1 MKKIFLITS
10 FMSIL
15 YSILLSISIILL
27 FLVGEIK
34 FADYLD
40 CMISRLYSFRN
51 NFPLECD
58 FHNSWGWNAAYQRF
72 YRGLI
77 DRGSQPIYFSRY
89 KITNLEDSV
98 TFTDELVIIF
108 RRKIRR
114 KIVVINSNYLHI

>member
-40 CMISRLYSFRN
+40 CMISSIHFVII
-51 NFPLECD
+51 
-58 FHNSWGWNAAYQRF
+58 FHLNAIFIIHEDEMLQRF

-114 KIVVINSNYLHI
+114 EIVVINNNYLHI